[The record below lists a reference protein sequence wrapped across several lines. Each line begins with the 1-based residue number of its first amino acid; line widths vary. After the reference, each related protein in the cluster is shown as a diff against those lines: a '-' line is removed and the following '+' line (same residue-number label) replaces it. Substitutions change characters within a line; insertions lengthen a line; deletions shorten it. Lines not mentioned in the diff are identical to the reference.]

1 MSCKPCQDSFI
12 NCPQDVTTTNCV
24 SYQGESIPCLNIC
37 RGDSVTYVE
46 NAIAVAL
53 CKLITETDM
62 SNVVLPPCL
71 IEAWN
76 TRDKT
81 ILEFIKFL
89 LEESCTLQGQIDALN
104 TELAT
109 FQPMVTVDYK
119 CCSDSP
125 CVTVGTVTVTEA
137 LQNIIN
143 CLCNVIQVLGVK
155 ECPLP
160 QGESLS
166 CLLLAQ
172 QDQIATLNSQIAAQ
186 QVTINSL
193 IAKFTCWRA
202 ALVAE
207 IPALNSTLC

>member
-12 NCPQDVTTTNCV
+12 NCSDVTTTDCV
-24 SYQGESIPCLNIC
+24 RYNGESVPILGIC
-37 RGDSVTYVE
+37 KGDNLTSVE
-46 NAIAVAL
+46 NSILVAL
-53 CKLITETDM
+53 AKLVTETDL
-62 SNVVLPPCL
+62 SNIILPDCL
-71 IEAWN
+71 ITAFG

-89 LEESCTLQGQIDALN
+89 LEESCTLQAQIDTLN
-104 TELAT
+104 SDLAT

-125 CVTVGTVTVTEA
+125 CVTIGTVTVTEA

-166 CLLLAQ
+166 CMLLAQ
-172 QDQIATLNSQIAAQ
+172 QEQIATLNSLVAAQ
-186 QVTINSL
+186 QITINTL
-193 IAKFTCWRA
+193 IAKFACWRTV
-202 ALVAE
+202 L
-207 IPALNSTLC
+207 IGDYPSLC

>member
-89 LEESCTLQGQIDALN
+89 LEESCTLQSQIDALN

-166 CLLLAQ
+166 CMLLAQ
-172 QDQIATLNSQIAAQ
+172 QEQINTLNSQIAAQ
-186 QVTINSL
+186 QVTINAFT
-193 IAKFTCWRA
+193 AKFECWR
-202 ALVAE
+202 LVLVGDY
-207 IPALNSTLC
+207 PSLC

>member
-1 MSCKPCQDSFI
+1 MPCKSCKDSFI
-12 NCPQDVTTTNCV
+12 NCPDVTTTNCLEWV
-24 SYQGESIPCLNIC
+24 GGDFPCLDIC
-37 RGDSVTYVE
+37 NHTNVTDVE
-46 NAIAVAL
+46 FKALTAL
-53 CKLITETDM
+53 CKLIGDTDT
-62 SNVVLPPCL
+62 STIILPSCL
-71 IEAWN
+71 IEAFG

-81 ILEFIKFL
+81 ILEFITFL
-89 LEESCTLQGQIDALN
+89 LEESCTLQAQIDTLN
-104 TELAT
+104 TTLDT

-125 CVTVGTVTVTEA
+125 CVTIGTVTVTEA

-160 QGESLS
+160 TGESLS
-166 CLLLAQ
+166 CMLLAQ
-172 QDQIATLNSQIAAQ
+172 QEQIATLNSQIAAQ
-186 QVTINSL
+186 QITINAFT
-193 IAKFTCWRA
+193 AKFACWRT